1 MIDGASTTFATRNR
15 GKAFEEIDLDAADG
29 RSRFR
34 ELARTADV
42 VVRDRSAWWWADRD
56 LSGAAL
62 RAGNERL
69 VVVEISDF
77 GSFGDRSSW
86 LGTPDVHAALSTVL
100 SRSGLPD
107 AATPLLPPEFL
118 AYESAAVQAVWV
130 VMLELAHVR
139 ATAQG
144 DVADFSVQEGIV
156 QILDPVFGIGGSARA
171 GVPLRDLP
179 RGRPDARHLYP
190 IFPAKDGW
198 VRICVLARR
207 QWQGMFEWLGRPE
220 AFADPRYDDTQTRF
234 GAAGELYPSSATC
247 SARSRWRR
255 PSNRGSSSAFRPQRW
270 RSPRRCWASAR
281 SRRTARSPVHP
292 ICPERRSPTPGGSR
306 STTDVPGR

>member
-220 AFADPRYDDTQTRF
+220 AFADPATTTPRRGSAPPASCTPHRRPVPHAHDGGGRRT
-234 GAAGELYPSSATC
+234 GAA
-247 SARSRWRR
+247 ARRSDR
-255 PSNRGSSSAFRPQRW
+255 SGGAVRGGAGR
-270 RSPRRCWASAR
+270 AR